1 MARRPRISFKGAV
14 YHVCFRGNARQR
26 IFIDNRDR
34 HRFLVSL
41 AERIRDY
48 QIRLYLYCLMV
59 NHVHLLLETP
69 CANISAFMESL
80 LTSFA
85 VYFNLR
91 HQRSGHFTQGRF
103 KSPLVQGDE
112 YLLRLSRYIHLNP
125 VFVGTWANKP
135 LPERIAFLRAY
146 RWSSFPAYAGLAQPE
161 DFVDYG
167 PVLALVGAGAADPTA
182 TYCTY
187 VEAGLSQN
195 DEEFRE
201 ILHSSSLAVGSND
214 FQKVL
219 NQCYVSMTK
228 ERSLRSE
235 DVAFRRIQERV
246 PAPLI
251 LDRVCSFFGITLA
264 QLRAH
269 RKRDRFKPIAAWFL
283 TKLGGLTQ
291 REVAT
296 LLGLETGAAVCLQL
310 KRLKENPPPSLT
322 EDLDKL
328 EKQIQVATLNI

>member
-80 LTSFA
+80 LASFA

-91 HQRSGHFTQGRF
+91 HQ
-103 KSPLVQGDE
+103 
-112 YLLRLSRYIHLNP
+112 
-125 VFVGTWANKP
+125 
-135 LPERIAFLRAY
+135 
-146 RWSSFPAYAGLAQPE
+146 
-161 DFVDYG
+161 
-167 PVLALVGAGAADPTA
+167 
-182 TYCTY
+182 
-187 VEAGLSQN
+187 
-195 DEEFRE
+195 
-201 ILHSSSLAVGSND
+201 
-214 FQKVL
+214 
-219 NQCYVSMTK
+219 CYVSMTK
-228 ERSLRSE
+228 ERSVRSE

-269 RKRDRFKPIAAWFL
+269 RKRDRFKPIAAWLL

>member
-59 NHVHLLLETP
+59 KSR
-69 CANISAFMESL
+69 ASA
-80 LTSFA
+80 T
-85 VYFNLR
+85 
-91 HQRSGHFTQGRF
+91 G
-103 KSPLVQGDE
+103 
-112 YLLRLSRYIHLNP
+112 
-125 VFVGTWANKP
+125 
-135 LPERIAFLRAY
+135 
-146 RWSSFPAYAGLAQPE
+146 
-161 DFVDYG
+161 
-167 PVLALVGAGAADPTA
+167 
-182 TYCTY
+182 
-187 VEAGLSQN
+187 
-195 DEEFRE
+195 
-201 ILHSSSLAVGSND
+201 
-214 FQKVL
+214 
-219 NQCYVSMTK
+219 
-228 ERSLRSE
+228 
-235 DVAFRRIQERV
+235 
-246 PAPLI
+246 
-251 LDRVCSFFGITLA
+251 DRVCSFFGITLA

-269 RKRDRFKPIAAWFL
+269 RKRDRFKPIAAWLL